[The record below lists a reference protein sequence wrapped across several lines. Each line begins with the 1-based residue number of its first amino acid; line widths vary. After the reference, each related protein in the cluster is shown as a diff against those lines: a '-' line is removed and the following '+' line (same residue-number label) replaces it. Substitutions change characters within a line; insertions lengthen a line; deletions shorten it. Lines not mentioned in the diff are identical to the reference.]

1 MDGSKLS
8 IVVDLEDLP
17 KEAGEEKTKD
27 NENVSRSISSQV
39 KFKQHSLDSL
49 RLDCKL
55 IIRLQFRRNL
65 DSIHSTTHTHKIRIF
80 DWILKKFTTVG

>member
-1 MDGSKLS
+1 MKLP

-17 KEAGEEKTKD
+17 KEAGEEETKD
-27 NENVSRSISSQV
+27 DENVSRSISSQV

-49 RLDCKL
+49 RIDCKL

-65 DSIHSTTHTHKIRIF
+65 DSFNHHTHKIRIF